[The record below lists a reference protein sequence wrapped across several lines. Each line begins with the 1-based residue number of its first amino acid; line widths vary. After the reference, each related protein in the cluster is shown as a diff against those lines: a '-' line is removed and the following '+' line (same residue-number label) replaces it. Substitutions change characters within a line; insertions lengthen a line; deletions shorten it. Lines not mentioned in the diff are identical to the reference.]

1 MAARV
6 VLLIFS
12 LLLIVYLEA
21 VQTATHWVVTEDGRI
36 QAQVDT
42 VFNMRRPYDLVAF
55 MKQEERAVMLDN
67 LKKELLSRK
76 DEIDK
81 SEDRDTDLE
90 QRFYRSEPDCI
101 AVGKPLPEFDL
112 YISTVLPLENKGIR
126 QEEHIDFKAV
136 PSNKPLPPDCTQV
149 TDLHYSIHAFEHL
162 EGMKARKNLS
172 GTAELGLKNAIP
184 HRDNVD
190 DYGNLI
196 YEAMKKNKTSWVLFN
211 MAAFYWRIKGD
222 SYQVIEC
229 LRRALHYSPRM
240 QKDVALIS
248 LANVLHR
255 ARYSNEAAIV
265 VHAALDVSK
274 ELNVNHFTLGNIYA
288 VLGEYNKSVICF
300 ENTLKI
306 QPEFEAAAKRK
317 HAVLCH
323 AKLESAL
330 EAQHR
335 SLQRTLNDLKDYQR
349 KHDFWQQQNTKL
361 QTEQVPADVKMIQ
374 EQTFDQLNSWHS
386 NANLWSKTG
395 NTGANQD
402 DFCQMIDRHGHHILE
417 CNRDRK
423 PSSNFDFSL
432 SSEDS
437 SSNTE
442 TKEKDP
448 AWSLDAK
455 STTDYSV
462 PVRAPLY
469 SAESK
474 SHHHKEMPV
483 DWPSKEE
490 CDMYVQKFPDPQNM
504 STVYLSPENK
514 GFEVRALLSE
524 AQSLYAGDEHP
535 LPWYPPICTP
545 LLDITDGS
553 VLTYD
558 HIRSVADRANFALKF
573 PEPAMRQILLDHVN
587 NGIVT
592 KEEVG
597 QRILTALKQSISPN
611 WILFNLAGLYWRILG
626 NAFYGIECIRRALY
640 TVPELYRDVPLINLG
655 SILYR
660 VGRYD
665 DAIVVIKDALMI
677 NSVEPL
683 TNYFLGN
690 LLVATQNY
698 TGAVWHYEQALVE
711 PYGLKEAYS
720 ALRAVKCQQKF
731 HKPAQSEASHHLS
744 DANGMTDSSTTSPNC
759 QQKIMYSTNIPQ
771 GESRVICQTENGAEK
786 CVIETRSHSKSSNC
800 DGHCT
805 QTCTII
811 PIKLESCASAMS
823 SQGGLGAA
831 VMAATEFNNGICD
844 HDADCPGNK
853 DSCKEEKCHQIN
865 VQPHV

>member
-1 MAARV
+1 M
-6 VLLIFS
+6 
-12 LLLIVYLEA
+12 
-21 VQTATHWVVTEDGRI
+21 T
-36 QAQVDT
+36 
-42 VFNMRRPYDLVAF
+42 
-55 MKQEERAVMLDN
+55 
-67 LKKELLSRK
+67 
-76 DEIDK
+76 
-81 SEDRDTDLE
+81 
-90 QRFYRSEPDCI
+90 
-101 AVGKPLPEFDL
+101 
-112 YISTVLPLENKGIR
+112 
-126 QEEHIDFKAV
+126 
-136 PSNKPLPPDCTQV
+136 
-149 TDLHYSIHAFEHL
+149 
-162 EGMKARKNLS
+162 
-172 GTAELGLKNAIP
+172 
-184 HRDNVD
+184 
-190 DYGNLI
+190 
-196 YEAMKKNKTSWVLFN
+196 
-211 MAAFYWRIKGD
+211 
-222 SYQVIEC
+222 
-229 LRRALHYSPRM
+229 
-240 QKDVALIS
+240 
-248 LANVLHR
+248 
-255 ARYSNEAAIV
+255 
-265 VHAALDVSK
+265 
-274 ELNVNHFTLGNIYA
+274 
-288 VLGEYNKSVICF
+288 
-300 ENTLKI
+300 
-306 QPEFEAAAKRK
+306 
-317 HAVLCH
+317 
-323 AKLESAL
+323 
-330 EAQHR
+330 
-335 SLQRTLNDLKDYQR
+335 
-349 KHDFWQQQNTKL
+349 
-361 QTEQVPADVKMIQ
+361 
-374 EQTFDQLNSWHS
+374 
-386 NANLWSKTG
+386 
-395 NTGANQD
+395 
-402 DFCQMIDRHGHHILE
+402 DRHGHHILE

-437 SSNTE
+437 SSNIE

-474 SHHHKEMPV
+474 NHHHKEMPV

-490 CDMYVQKFPDPQNM
+490 CDVYVQKFPDPQNM

-744 DANGMTDSSTTSPNC
+744 DTNGMTDSSTTSPNC

-865 VQPHV
+865 VQVRYLIRL